1 MICHKELKVKNN
13 VKNAKTGEPMWFSGF
28 AIDAK
33 VCERS
38 NLWWDFCVTLY
49 DSKSVWI
56 IQRRLLPE
64 LHRLRPVFLH
74 MSDLLQALLHLR

>member
-1 MICHKELKVKNN
+1 MICHKELKIKNN

-38 NLWWDFCVTLY
+38 CQWQVLCMYLYTACSCTGKKFSLKLLSELWKADPDRMLV
-49 DSKSVWI
+49 
-56 IQRRLLPE
+56 
-64 LHRLRPVFLH
+64 
-74 MSDLLQALLHLR
+74 

>member
-1 MICHKELKVKNN
+1 MICHKELKIKNN

-38 NLWWDFCVTLY
+38 CQWQVLCIAYQYTQIYRNCTPVN
-49 DSKSVWI
+49 I
-56 IQRRLLPE
+56 RR
-64 LHRLRPVFLH
+64 FL
-74 MSDLLQALLHLR
+74 